1 MRSGERDRVG
11 VRRTHRY
18 AGDGSRPRGRRRR
31 GVSLL
36 EAIAA
41 LAIVGATSAGVLAT
55 TGAGVRASA
64 RARQAHEAEA
74 LGLELFAQL
83 SLASESTLR
92 ALPDSLAGGR
102 FAPPFDEYT
111 WRTAV
116 GPHGEVA
123 GLYDVRIDI
132 MWGDGTQALSSALY
146 RRPVRVE
153 NGEAP

>member
-1 MRSGERDRVG
+1 MRSGDRDRVG
-11 VRRTHRY
+11 ALHTRRF
-18 AGDGSRPRGRRRR
+18 ASDGSRPRGRRRR

-92 ALPDSLAGGR
+92 ALPDSLASGR
-102 FAPPFDEYT
+102 FAPPFDEYS

-116 GPHGEVA
+116 GPHGELA
-123 GLYDVRIDI
+123 GLYEVRIDVI
-132 MWGDGTQALSSALY
+132 WADGTQALSSALY
-146 RRPVRVE
+146 RRPVSVSIE
-153 NGEAP
+153 EAP